1 MSEFETPKTDR
12 DAKMKK
18 RAQRQASAQCGVLVD
33 DSSRGC
39 SVCGY
44 SGDDVDEVEDRGVE

>member
-1 MSEFETPKTDR
+1 MSELETPKIDR

-18 RAQRQASAQCGVLVD
+18 REQRQSSAQCGVLVD

-39 SVCGY
+39 SVCSY
-44 SGDDVDEVEDRGVE
+44 SGDNVDEIEDRGVE